1 MNVERLSAGDQVTL
15 SDGSVAAVLRVAGDH
30 QAVRV
35 RYVDSMDNPDIPVG
49 TESDVPAEEIIALFM
64 GTHAE
69 GDT

>member
-15 SDGSVAAVLRVAGDH
+15 SDGSVAAVLRVADDH

>member
-1 MNVERLSAGDQVTL
+1 MNVERLAAGDQVTL

>member
-1 MNVERLSAGDQVTL
+1 M
-15 SDGSVAAVLRVAGDH
+15 LRVADDH
-30 QAVRV
+30 QAVHV

-49 TESDVPAEEIIALFM
+49 TESDVPSEEIIALFM